1 MGMKYS
7 TISLCAITVGVATA
21 NYVLNDPSLDR
32 ILNLLTTIMVV
43 MVYYAT
49 YREK

>member
-7 TISLCAITVGVATA
+7 SMAMCAITIGVAVV
-21 NYVLNDPSLDR
+21 NYILNDPSLDR

-43 MVYYAT
+43 MIYYAT

>member
-1 MGMKYS
+1 MKYS
-7 TISLCAITVGVATA
+7 AISMCAITLGVAIV
-21 NYVLNDPSLDR
+21 NYIINDPSLDR

-49 YREK
+49 YRER